1 MSEFD
6 NPEVG
11 QKKPRFLGLFL
22 GILASLCGTI
32 AIVIL
37 FVLPVLIVKTK
48 IDGVKAENAMT
59 LAQVFQGNY
68 PMNVTWV
75 ILLVLLG
82 TGILAGLVSAA
93 FFFVPKVSETIS
105 TVGAL
110 AFLLGVCFLAVG
122 APLFGNNNNTDNGW
136 TGIEGYRSTE
146 IGIGSIVGLVF
157 GLLASMICLIA
168 PFQKKTFSAKEI
180 AEDGMLI
187 AMAFILNLIKIPL
200 GSDGG
205 SINFQ
210 MLPLLIIAL
219 RHGPASGFVC
229 GGLVY
234 GVLTCLTD
242 GYGFACFPFDYLV
255 GFGSVAVMGIFR
267 NFILGKN
274 VKGYDW
280 KAILFIICGGILSTF
295 VRFVGST
302 ASSMIIYGADFFAAV
317 TYNGIYIPVSGVIAF
332 AALVA
337 LHGPLVKINKL
348 FPVVE

>member
-11 QKKPRFLGLFL
+11 QKKAHFLGRFL

-37 FVLPVLIVKTK
+37 FVLPVLVVKTK

-82 TGILAGLVSAA
+82 TGILAGLVSTV
-93 FFFVPKVSETIS
+93 FSSTPKVSEAIS
-105 TVGAL
+105 AVGAL

-122 APLFGNNNNTDNGW
+122 SPLFNNNVEMGW
-136 TGIEGYRSTE
+136 TEIEGYRSTE
-146 IGIGSIVGLVF
+146 IGVGSIVGLVF
-157 GLLASMICLIA
+157 GLFASMLCLVT

-187 AMAFILNLIKIPL
+187 AMAFILNLVKIPVA
-200 GSDGG
+200 GVDQGG

-267 NFILGKN
+267 HFILGKN

-295 VRFVGST
+295 VRFVGSSV
-302 ASSMIIYGADFFAAV
+302 SSMILYGVDFSYAV
-317 TYNGIYIPVSGVIAF
+317 TYNGIYIPVSGAIAF